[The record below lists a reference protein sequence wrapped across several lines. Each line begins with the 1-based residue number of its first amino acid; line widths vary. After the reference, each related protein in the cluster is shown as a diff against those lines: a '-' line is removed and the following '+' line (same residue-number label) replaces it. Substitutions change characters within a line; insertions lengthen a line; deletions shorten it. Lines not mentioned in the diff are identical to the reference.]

1 MQNPS
6 PPLQACYIPT
16 ITSNSTAFN
25 MAHTTS
31 LPNKM
36 PEASTLSEHWTNI
49 PLQFQPAMLS
59 GLASKAKQIS
69 LPKPHSQET
78 SYNSYLDRELFLDD
92 LIDQQQAHPLPQ
104 DSHQLSI
111 TQQNLT
117 SVHQNPGNVRGSP
130 IGQHS
135 FAAVQQP
142 VLQIPQKRNF
152 SHGGDTESAT
162 PDFTRQDLNEF

>member
-1 MQNPS
+1 MQSLS

-25 MAHTTS
+25 MAYTMS
-31 LPNKM
+31 LPNTTPK
-36 PEASTLSEHWTNI
+36 ASTLSEPWTNM
-49 PLQFQPAMLS
+49 PLQFQPTMLS

-78 SYNSYLDRELFLDD
+78 SFKSPLDRELFLDD
-92 LIDQQQAHPLPQ
+92 PIDQQQAHLPPQ
-104 DSHQLSI
+104 DSHKPSI

-117 SVHQNPGNVRGSP
+117 NVHQNPDNIRGSL

-142 VLQIPQKRNF
+142 VFQIPQKQNF
-152 SHGGDTESAT
+152 GHGGDTESAT
-162 PDFTRQDLNEF
+162 HDFTRQNLNEF